1 MGKGAA
7 YDKRHQFKQ
16 RLQSAATRT
25 QVPAGEQTKLYDPDV
40 ENPSF

>member
-7 YDKRHQFKQ
+7 YDKRRQFKQ
-16 RLQSAATRT
+16 RLQSPATRT
-25 QVPAGEQTKLYDPDV
+25 QVPVQEQTELYDPDV